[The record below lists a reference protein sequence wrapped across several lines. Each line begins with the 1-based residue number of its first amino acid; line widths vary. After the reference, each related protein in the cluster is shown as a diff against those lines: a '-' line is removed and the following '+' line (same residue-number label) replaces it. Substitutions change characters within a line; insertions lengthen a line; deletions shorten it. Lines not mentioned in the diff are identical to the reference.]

1 MNSPSLVRRTE
12 AAAPTFTLYHGPD
25 RTEISTTEGPFHGI
39 VPRALVGVVG
49 LDDWRLYAHRFF
61 DDATEENGS
70 LALLRQAARQSHVLS
85 FRHSAEAAQ
94 RFVERRLDL
103 QEARCDLWNIKEG
116 HTSSVW
122 RVTVDGENASGEF
135 ILNVAR
141 DDAAGLELARTAWTM
156 QAIGD
161 CYPDLAMAKVE
172 DIAEVEIDYFGQP
185 AAVTVTRNELV
196 RDALEIHLGR
206 DRQTGE
212 PTHVV
217 VERFLMSPEQPSEI
231 VHIFGRVMTHT
242 ECLRLEAGLAAF
254 LDAALQVAPVAL
266 DINDGDIVWADSRAV
281 VVAIR

>member
-1 MNSPSLVRRTE
+1 MNSPSLVRRT
-12 AAAPTFTLYHGPD
+12 AAAPTFALYHGPD
-25 RTEISTTEGPFHGI
+25 RTEISTADGPFHGI
-39 VPRALVGVVG
+39 VPRGLVGGVG

-94 RFVERRLDL
+94 RFVEKRLDL

-122 RVTVDGENASGEF
+122 RVAVDGENSSGEF

-161 CYPDLAMAKVE
+161 RYPDLAMAKVE

-217 VERFLMSPEQPSEI
+217 IERFLTSPEQPSEI

-242 ECLRLEAGLAAF
+242 ECLRLEADLAAF
-254 LDAALQVAPVAL
+254 LDAALQVAPVAV
-266 DINDGDIVWADSRAV
+266 DINDGDIVWAGSRAV